1 MFETLVFALALNL
14 IGFGFA
20 FRFKT
25 DKLTDMSY
33 ALTFAGIA
41 LFGILR
47 NEITLPKIVLFS
59 LVCLWAV
66 RLGSYL
72 AYRIHIMGRDKR
84 FDEMRG
90 NFRKFLGF
98 WVLQAITAWIVMVP
112 VTFVLNSDT
121 TTSSVL
127 VWLGAIIA
135 LKGLAIEAIADM
147 QKFRFSTNPTNK
159 NKWIDSGL
167 WQYSRHPN
175 YLGEMIFWTGVY
187 IAALT
192 QLQGVQVYVS
202 LVSPLFISGM
212 LLFVSGIPLLEKS
225 ADKKWGT
232 DKAYQTYK
240 KRTSVLLI
248 LPKR

>member
-1 MFETLVFALALNL
+1 MLETLVFALALNL

-33 ALTFAGIA
+33 ALTFVGIA
-41 LFGILR
+41 FFGVLR
-47 NEITLPKIVLFS
+47 NDMTLPKLVLFTF
-59 LVCLWAV
+59 VCLWAA

-72 AYRIHIMGRDKR
+72 AYRIHVMGRDKR

-90 NFRKFLGF
+90 NFLKFLSF
-98 WVLQAITAWIVMVP
+98 WVLQAITAWIVMIP
-112 VTFVLNSDT
+112 VTYVLNTDVTAT
-121 TTSSVL
+121 TLVL
-127 VWLGAIIA
+127 WLGALIA
-135 LKGLAIEAIADM
+135 LKGLLIEAIADM
-147 QKFRFSTNPTNK
+147 QKFRFMTNAKNK

-167 WQYSRHPN
+167 WRYSRHPN
-175 YLGEMIFWTGVY
+175 YLGEIVFWTGVY
-187 IAALT
+187 LASLT
-192 QLQGVQVYVS
+192 QLSGTQAYIA
-202 LVSPLFISGM
+202 LVSPLFIASM

-225 ADKKWGT
+225 ADKKWGK

-240 KRTSVLLI
+240 KRTSMLLL